1 MTQRGRSHWF
11 RPTKEPQICGN
22 VRRVL
27 NLQSEEIR
35 TQHVYQCFYLQIYSE
50 AIVSGT
56 HIIAHDLIIFP
67 FKTHCVLK
75 KIETLKSSFLWKSS
89 LKKSCIVPRTSIQYL
104 YESLLEIANWQKKKY
119 NLENSVEQK
128 RNQLWWCSFWTW
140 KCISSVRENNIK
152 CY

>member
-1 MTQRGRSHWF
+1 MTQRGRWHWF

-35 TQHVYQCFYLQIYSE
+35 TQHVYQRFYLQIYSE

-104 YESLLEIANWQKKKY
+104 YESLLEIANWQKKSTIWKTVSNKKETNY
-119 NLENSVEQK
+119 DGVHSELENVSQVLEK
-128 RNQLWWCSFWTW
+128 T
-140 KCISSVRENNIK
+140 I
-152 CY
+152 